1 MSTSQSQNH
10 REATI
15 RTVMFPRDTN
25 PHGSIFGGHIMS
37 LIDIAAGRQ
46 ARKEAPHRYVTK
58 KVSEVIFHAP
68 VYVGDEVSIYT
79 DTIRVGTTSVTIKV
93 QVEAIRGV
101 DEVTSHEVT
110 EAEVVMVAVDE
121 HGTPIPV
128 H

>member
-1 MSTSQSQNH
+1 
-10 REATI
+10 
-15 RTVMFPRDTN
+15 
-25 PHGSIFGGHIMS
+25 MS

-68 VYVGDEVSIYT
+68 VHVGDEVSIYT
-79 DTIRVGTTSVTIKV
+79 ETLRVGTTSITIKV
-93 QVEAIRGV
+93 EVESLRGV
-101 DEVTSHEVT
+101 DELTHHRVT

-121 HGTPIPV
+121 HGQPIPV